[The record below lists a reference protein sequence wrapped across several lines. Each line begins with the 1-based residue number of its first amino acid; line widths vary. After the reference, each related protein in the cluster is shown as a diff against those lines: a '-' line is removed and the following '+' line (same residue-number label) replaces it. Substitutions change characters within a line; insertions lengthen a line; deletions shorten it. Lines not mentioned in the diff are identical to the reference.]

1 MKCLVPFTE
10 FSNSAVFD
18 RTFQAVLN
26 ASIIGLREDFSVVQI
41 ILYIVLGLVTGVLS
55 GFVGIG
61 GGIII
66 IPALVLL
73 FGLTQ
78 AQAQGTTI
86 ALLVLPI
93 GILAAWNYYAAGL
106 VNFKIVAFVAIGFF
120 IGGFIGSKFAVQV
133 QTEVLQKIFGVVLLV
148 IGAYMIVKK

>member
-1 MKCLVPFTE
+1 MTE
-10 FSNSAVFD
+10 IF
-18 RTFQAVLN
+18 
-26 ASIIGLREDFSVVQI
+26 
-41 ILYIVLGLVTGVLS
+41 LYIALGLGTGVLS

-93 GILAAWNYYAAGL
+93 GLLAAWNYYSAGL

-120 IGGFIGSKFAVQV
+120 VGGFIGSKFAVQIPT
-133 QTEVLQKIFGVVLLV
+133 QVLQKVFGTVLLIV
-148 IGAYMIVKK
+148 GVYMIVKK